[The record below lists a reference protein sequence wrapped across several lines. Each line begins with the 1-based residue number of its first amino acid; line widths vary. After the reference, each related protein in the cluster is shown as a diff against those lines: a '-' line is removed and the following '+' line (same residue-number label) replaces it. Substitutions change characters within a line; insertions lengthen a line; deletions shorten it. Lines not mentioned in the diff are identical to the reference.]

1 MIAIFITKNGL
12 IQRVLSCQLQ
22 NKSKKL
28 LILSILKKAGLSFTS
43 MTKKVYFFLNLDE
56 DMYLDVVNRSLIN
69 YKIDERLKKNSGFSY
84 FLVNYEIDKADMAQ

>member
-1 MIAIFITKNGL
+1 
-12 IQRVLSCQLQ
+12 
-22 NKSKKL
+22 
-28 LILSILKKAGLSFTS
+28 